1 MKKKIKI
8 LLMITVLLAAL
19 CAFAFS
25 TSAAELTASG
35 VCGEGVTWTL
45 DADGALTV
53 SGSGAMNEFGPAA
66 APPWKNYK
74 ADIKTVAVET
84 GVTSVGS
91 YAFAACPALQTVK
104 LSDSVVSI
112 GSHAFENSGVTSID
126 MSDYV
131 QTIGSCAF
139 MECHNLT
146 SIDLPKPL
154 VSLGGRSFYNC
165 DALTEMRF
173 GAQNMNDISGVTDIF
188 CNAGA
193 ESGFTLIF
201 TDTVERIPSGLFH
214 TYTNLLPNVTDI
226 VIGKNITTI
235 ADHAFIGCPKLRS
248 FDAPA
253 DGALKTIGVGA
264 FENCDTLE
272 SAVLPAGVTRIKEN
286 AFTGCVNLSR
296 LTVYSKKLKPLAIDT
311 FAQAGENTDGVH
323 VIFAD
328 GVTKIPENMFY
339 CTEEMT
345 AHVTDVQAGKD
356 ITAIEP
362 SAFRDCVYLT
372 SFTLAD
378 DSALETIDNYAFQ
391 NCSSLKEI
399 VLPAKLTRLGREAF
413 YNCTGITA
421 ITYRCASLAKFS
433 AYANVFYCAGREAD
447 GITVTFEDPAKK
459 IPDNLFMIPDLFE
472 DTPVAPKIVSVSL
485 NKEMEDIGVS
495 AFSGLSE
502 IKTFSIP
509 DGSALKVIQDEA
521 FYGCMAL
528 GAITLPEELEYVYY
542 HAFYDCRALSEIRV
556 KSRNLN
562 AFDSSGN
569 TFAKAGVHVSE
580 LKVIFEDT
588 VETVPDYMFAG
599 SISEYPF
606 ITEVQFGSGVKTIGQ
621 QAFLNCR
628 ELCLAKF
635 STDNMLSVL
644 GEQAFENCRAL
655 NMLYFYNCDCRIP
668 DDKGVCGSTG
678 NTTIYGYAESTA
690 EKYADAYGYR
700 FIPLN
705 STLPGD
711 IDNNGKLTAADARL
725 ALRASVGLENFPAG
739 SRNFTMADV
748 DHSGS
753 ITAADARLILR
764 AVVLLEDLTALA
776 NNN

>member
-25 TSAAELTASG
+25 TPAAEFTASG
-35 VCGEGVTWTL
+35 ACGDGVTWTL
-45 DADGALTV
+45 DAQGALTV
-53 SGSGAMNEFGPAA
+53 SGSGAMDEFGPAA
-66 APPWKNYK
+66 APPWKNHK
-74 ADIKTVAVET
+74 ADIQTVTVEA
-84 GVTSVGS
+84 GVTGVGS
-91 YAFAACPALQTVK
+91 YAFAGCPALQTVA
-104 LSDSVVSI
+104 LADSVISI
-112 GSHAFENSGVTSID
+112 GSHAFENSGVASID
-126 MSDYV
+126 MSDNV
-131 QTIGSCAF
+131 QSIGSCAF
-139 MECHNLT
+139 MECRALT
-146 SIDLPKPL
+146 SVDLPKPL
-154 VSLGGRSFYNC
+154 VSLGGRAFYNC

-173 GAQNMNDISGVTDIF
+173 GAQNMNDITGVTDIF

-235 ADHAFIGCPKLRS
+235 ANYAFIGCPKLRS

-253 DGALKTIGVGA
+253 DGALRTIGVGA
-264 FENCDTLE
+264 FENCEALE
-272 SAVLPAGVTRIKEN
+272 SAVLPASVTRIKEK
-286 AFTGCVNLSR
+286 AFAGCVNLGQ

-311 FAQAGENTDGVH
+311 FAQAGENTDGVR

-345 AHVTDVQAGKD
+345 AHITDVQAGKD
-356 ITAIEP
+356 IAVIEP
-362 SAFRDCVYLT
+362 SAFRSCVYLT
-372 SFTLAD
+372 TFTLAD
-378 DSALETIDNYAFQ
+378 DSALETIDSYAFQ

-399 VLPAKLTRLGREAF
+399 VLPAKLTKLGREAF
-413 YNCTGITA
+413 YNCTGLTS
-421 ITYRCASLAKFS
+421 ITYRCASLARFS

-447 GITVTFEDPAKK
+447 GITVTFEAPAKK
-459 IPDNLFMIPDLFE
+459 IPDNLFMIPDLFD
-472 DTPVAPKIVSVSL
+472 DTTVSPKIVSVFL

-495 AFSGLSE
+495 AFYGLTE
-502 IKTFSIP
+502 MKTFSIP
-509 DGSALKVIQDEA
+509 DGSALRSIQDEA

-528 GAITLPEELEYVYY
+528 DAITLPEELEYVYY
-542 HAFYDCRALSEIRV
+542 HAFYNCRALREIRV
-556 KSRNLN
+556 KSRRLN

-569 TFAKAGVHVSE
+569 TFANAGVHVSE

-588 VETVPDYMFAG
+588 VEGIPDYMFAG
-599 SISEYPF
+599 SITEYPF
-606 ITEVQFGSGVKTIGQ
+606 ITEIQIGSSVKTIGQ

-635 STDNMLSVL
+635 SKDNMLSVL

-668 DDKGVCGSTG
+668 DNKGVCGTAG

-690 EKYADAYGYR
+690 EKYADAYGFR
-700 FIPLN
+700 FIQLN

-725 ALRASVGLENFPAG
+725 ALRASVGLENFPVN
-739 SRNFTMADV
+739 SRSFTMADV
-748 DHSGS
+748 DRSGS

-764 AVVLLEDLTALA
+764 AVVQLEDLTALF
-776 NNN
+776 NS